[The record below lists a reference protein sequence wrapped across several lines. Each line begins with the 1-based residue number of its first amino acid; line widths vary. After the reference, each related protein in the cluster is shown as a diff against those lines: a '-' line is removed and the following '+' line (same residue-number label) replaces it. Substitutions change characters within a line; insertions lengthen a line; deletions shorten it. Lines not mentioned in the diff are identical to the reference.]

1 MYIVFLIAL
10 IAAIFILAGRRN
22 LGMAAALLT
31 TITLGALLIHHMTDK
46 LPISL

>member
-10 IAAIFILAGRRN
+10 IAAILILTGRRN
-22 LGMAAALLT
+22 LGIATALLT
-31 TITLGALLIHHMTDK
+31 TITLGALLMHHMTDK